1 MFKLS
6 SFCLELIIL
15 LDLLFNLF
23 SEFTLHRL
31 DSINTFV
38 AIKFELGDLHVK
50 TLLVVFLLLYMF
62 TLDDLLSLLGNSVE
76 LNIFSTFLEVSDL
89 KLKTLVLIHN
99 LLEERL
105 ILKDVCHILNF
116 SVTTI
121 LYG

>member
-76 LNIFSTFLEVSDL
+76 LNIFSTFLEVGDL

-99 LLEERL
+99 LLE
-105 ILKDVCHILNF
+105 
-116 SVTTI
+116 
-121 LYG
+121 